1 MLMRWAEM
9 TAITATLFAMTSA
22 LAEEITIRE
31 VSTRTF
37 SGTINDD
44 KDHPVLVIDDL
55 KNPRPIGPGRGAG
68 GYVFLNN
75 KLLDWKSGKEI
86 GEMHGMCFTLNHGPD
101 GPFTGTF
108 QMGAGGPFPSSCQIT
123 YRLPDGQL
131 VGTGIIDL
139 NAMELDQKI
148 PLPIVGG
155 TGKYMGARGEVII
168 TQDPPG
174 QPMTY
179 KVVLKYKLR

>member
-1 MLMRWAEM
+1 MSTKLPRLTVIAV
-9 TAITATLFAMTSA
+9 TLLATTSA
-22 LAEEITIRE
+22 LADEMTFRE

-44 KDHPVLVIDDL
+44 EDHPVLVIDDL

-86 GEMHGMCFTLNHGPD
+86 GVMHGMCFTLDHGPD
-101 GPFTGTF
+101 GPFTGRF

-139 NAMELDQKI
+139 NAMERDEKI

-155 TGKYMGARGEVII
+155 TGKYSGARGEVII

-179 KVVLKYKLR
+179 KVTLKYKLR